1 MNQSNQTT
9 TQTSTTPQSAPQPQV
24 AAQTVTTPVAT
35 ATAQPQVSPQ
45 PVQTQTPVQPVQTV
59 DEDKVLRINKKVKK
73 APFVLL
79 FLFSLG
85 LLGGGIY
92 YFLQSK
98 AKYDNYVIIGADLQ
112 RTEKLFEAGV
122 PYYIGTYKY
131 VVDGKKYTYKYSK
144 KFEGSPDKVIQIRYN
159 PKKPSELY
167 DSRETMF
174 FLIIAASGGLIFLVT
189 FGVLI
194 AKTAKKEE
202 KIVVAVVFDSATCVG
217 GRKIYMKTIN
227 QDGTAMK
234 PEEEEYYSYFT
245 DKYEKFPVGKR
256 VKFNLFKYNKS
267 ILTEKFNDVV
277 TVQINSFK
285 LDDFIFL
292 N

>member
-1 MNQSNQTT
+1 MNQNNQNNQTQSASQ
-9 TQTSTTPQSAPQPQV
+9 TQTAAQAVNPTAPVTSVQPQV
-24 AAQTVTTPVAT
+24 ASVPTQA
-35 ATAQPQVSPQ
+35 
-45 PVQTQTPVQPVQTV
+45 VQSTGV
-59 DEDKVLRINKKVKK
+59 DEDKVLRVNKKVRK
-73 APFVLL
+73 APFILL
-79 FLFSLG
+79 FLFSLT

-92 YFLQSK
+92 FFLQSK
-98 AKYDNYVIIGADLQ
+98 AKYDNYVVIGADLK
-112 RTEKLFEAGV
+112 RTEKVFEAGV
-122 PYYIGTYKY
+122 PYYMGTYKY

-144 KFEGSPDKVIQIRYN
+144 KFEGNPDLVIQIRYN

-167 DSRETMF
+167 DGRETLF
-174 FLIIAASGGLIFLVT
+174 FIIVIAVGGLIFLVT

-194 AKTAKKEE
+194 SKTAKKEE

-227 QDGTAMK
+227 PDGTAMK
-234 PEEEEYYSYFT
+234 PEETEYYSYFT
-245 DKYEKFPVGKR
+245 DKYDKFPVGKR

-267 ILTEKFNDVV
+267 ILTEKFNDII
-277 TVQINSFK
+277 TVQINNFN